1 MSAALSIRL
10 PEPLAKELNQI
21 AEETERSRS
30 FHIQKALENY
40 IENFADVQ
48 IAIDRLRDPRDP
60 VVSSLDLRKS
70 LGL

>member
-40 IENFADVQ
+40 IEDFADVQ
-48 IAIDRLRDPRDP
+48 IAIDRLRDPRDA
-60 VVSSLDLRKS
+60 VVSSRDMRKS